1 MDNTPTFLPT
11 QTYLV
16 TDNYMKNA
24 IVFVTD
30 TDYIIHDTI
39 FYKVSFVCYEGRP
52 YSFVKAS
59 SLIKYEFFPEDEE
72 I

>member
-1 MDNTPTFLPT
+1 MVNTPTFLPT

-16 TDNYMKNA
+16 KATSMKNA
-24 IVFVTD
+24 VVFVIG
-30 TDYIIHDTI
+30 DYSIADIDFCKI
-39 FYKVSFVCYEGRP
+39 SFVCYEGRTHR
-52 YSFVKAS
+52 FVKAS